1 MNGPSGPQTD
11 ILDELKLRRDAL
23 VDALLAIDGVKVS
36 KPETTFY
43 LFPDVTDIFK
53 RKGYSDSSKFRLDA
67 LYETGVSFCSREHFG
82 RPLPGEDK
90 VFIRFAYSGINV
102 DQIQEGLA
110 ALKGFW
116 E

>member
-1 MNGPSGPQTD
+1 MKKSAVTGGAGFIGSH
-11 ILDELKLRRDAL
+11 L

-82 RPLPGEDK
+82 RPLPDEDK